1 MVDAHLHFGSAQERV
16 VGADSAIST
25 EGAPDLHALKAEI
38 VERAH
43 ELGFD
48 LVRFARVEAM
58 TETLAVLEERI
69 DAGLLSGLTWFTK
82 ERARV
87 ASDPRNLMA
96 TARTAVSLG
105 ISYLGSGEYTPSEPG
120 KARGKVARYAW
131 GLDYHE
137 VFKGKLVALH
147 EFVQERLERAVEAR
161 TLVDT
166 ARIVDRAVAER
177 AGMGWFGKN
186 SNILNRERGSWIL
199 LGELLLDIELPADER
214 VRTTCGSCTR
224 CMPACP
230 TGAIIAPGVVN
241 SDHCISYLTIE
252 LKGPIPRDLR
262 PLIGDWVFGCDI
274 CQDVCPVNRKAVPGE
289 HAEFAPEM
297 GIGPSPVLTELLDM
311 SEEEFRARYK
321 YSPVKRAKWAGLRR
335 NAAVALG
342 NVGDQESVPALV
354 RALNGVPALVRGH
367 AAWALGRIGGEAAR
381 GALHDR
387 ATFEDD
393 EWVREEIG
401 LALGMLAETQNG

>member
-1 MVDAHLHFGSAQERV
+1 MPDIRAHFEKALNASVDVPIFAVQAENSSELQE
-16 VGADSAIST
+16 
-25 EGAPDLHALKAEI
+25 LKAAI

-43 ELGFD
+43 KLGFD
-48 LVRFARVEAM
+48 LVRFAKVEAM
-58 TETLAVLEERI
+58 PETLAVLEERI

-96 TARTAVSLG
+96 SARTAVSLG
-105 ISYLGSGEYTPSEPG
+105 ISYLGRGEYTPSKPGEP
-120 KARGKVARYAW
+120 RGKVARYAW

-137 VFKGKLVALH
+137 VSKGKLVALH
-147 EFVQERLERAVEAR
+147 EFVQERLGRPVEAR

-199 LGELLLDIELPADER
+199 LGELLLDIELPADES
-214 VRTTCGSCTR
+214 VRTNCGSCTR

-230 TGAIIAPGVVN
+230 TGAIIAPGIVN

-252 LKGPIPRDLR
+252 LKGPIPREMR

-289 HAEFAPEM
+289 HVEFSPEM

-311 SEEEFRARYK
+311 SEEEFRVKYR

-342 NVGDQESVPALV
+342 NVGDPESVPALV
-354 RALNGVPALVRGH
+354 RALNGEPALVRGH
-367 AAWALGRIGGEAAR
+367 AAWALGRIGGEAALA
-381 GALHDR
+381 ALRER
-387 ATFEDD
+387 AAIEDD
-393 EWVREEIG
+393 QWAREEIG
-401 LALGMLAETQNG
+401 LAFEMLADT

>member
-1 MVDAHLHFGSAQERV
+1 MVMVDVPGHFGLALGNV
-16 VGADSAIST
+16 VETDSALAT
-25 EGAPDLHALKAEI
+25 KTGAAVDPHALKAAI

-48 LVRFARVEAM
+48 LVRFAKVGAM
-58 TETLAVLEERI
+58 PETLAVLEERI

-96 TARTAVSLG
+96 NARTAVSLG
-105 ISYLGSGEYTPSEPG
+105 ISYLRSGEYTPSKPGEP
-120 KARGKVARYAW
+120 RGKVARYAW

-147 EFVQERLERAVEAR
+147 EFVQERLGRPVEAR

-186 SNILNRERGSWIL
+186 SNILTRERGSWIL
-199 LGELLLDIELPADER
+199 LGELLLDVELPVDEP
-214 VRTTCGSCTR
+214 VRTNCGSCTR

-241 SDHCISYLTIE
+241 SDRCISYLTIE
-252 LKGPIPRDLR
+252 LKGPIPREMR

-274 CQDVCPVNRKAVPGE
+274 CQDVCPVNRKAAPG
-289 HAEFAPEM
+289 
-297 GIGPSPVLTELLDM
+297 GTLS
-311 SEEEFRARYK
+311 FRR
-321 YSPVKRAKWAGLRR
+321 RWGL
-335 NAAVALG
+335 A
-342 NVGDQESVPALV
+342 
-354 RALNGVPALVRGH
+354 RALC
-367 AAWALGRIGGEAAR
+367 
-381 GALHDR
+381 
-387 ATFEDD
+387 
-393 EWVREEIG
+393 
-401 LALGMLAETQNG
+401 

>member
-1 MVDAHLHFGSAQERV
+1 MVEVPAHFGRALRKV
-16 VGADSAIST
+16 VGANSPLAT
-25 EGAPDLHALKAEI
+25 ETETDFEPRALKAAI

-48 LVRFARVEAM
+48 LVRFARVVAM
-58 TETLAVLEERI
+58 PETLAVLEERI

-96 TARTAVSLG
+96 SARTAVSLG

-120 KARGKVARYAW
+120 AARGKVARYAW

-137 VFKGKLVALH
+137 VFKGKLAALH
-147 EFVQERLERAVEAR
+147 EFVQERLGRAVEAR

-199 LGELLLDIELPADER
+199 LGELLLDIELPTDER

-224 CMPACP
+224 
-230 TGAIIAPGVVN
+230 
-241 SDHCISYLTIE
+241 
-252 LKGPIPRDLR
+252 
-262 PLIGDWVFGCDI
+262 
-274 CQDVCPVNRKAVPGE
+274 
-289 HAEFAPEM
+289 
-297 GIGPSPVLTELLDM
+297 
-311 SEEEFRARYK
+311 
-321 YSPVKRAKWAGLRR
+321 
-335 NAAVALG
+335 
-342 NVGDQESVPALV
+342 
-354 RALNGVPALVRGH
+354 
-367 AAWALGRIGGEAAR
+367 
-381 GALHDR
+381 
-387 ATFEDD
+387 
-393 EWVREEIG
+393 
-401 LALGMLAETQNG
+401 